1 MLYFLT
7 TKFSIFWIYEFN
19 YFLIFFLNFWTLMS
33 FFLFIPLVTWREQGR
48 LCDVNRVFGM
58 GERIKFVALKIAQ
71 KKYVE
76 GQFSK
81 GHFLS
86 LATKNAHRFDKC
98 FKIICEYLYCILCYY
113 LVYDTFLF
121 FFCWC
126 TERQKDE
133 SSKRAR
139 TYTNCVFWFWNINF
153 FLSLYY
159 AINCHLIS

>member
-1 MLYFLT
+1 MNLHLLQ
-7 TKFSIFWIYEFN
+7 IFWR
-19 YFLIFFLNFWTLMS
+19 FWYG
-33 FFLFIPLVTWREQGR
+33 RENQI
-48 LCDVNRVFGM
+48 CSTENRA
-58 GERIKFVALKIAQ
+58 K
-71 KKYVE
+71 KKYVQ

-98 FKIICEYLYCILCYY
+98 FKIVCEYLYCILCYY

-139 TYTNCVFWFWNINF
+139 VCFDSEISTF
-153 FLSLYY
+153 FSLYLSY
-159 AINCHLIS
+159 KLPFNLIITLKRRGMRSQIFHLFRVSTENGDEKIEES